1 MNLGSFI
8 DYFIHPHRFQNKKM
22 LVRTRLFVRACIL
35 TSLFSNSYVWLSVVF
50 EYEKGVYLMT
60 FNVIGFFVLA
70 FLAKTRLSISLLGNL
85 YIFVGAFAVI
95 VLTYFSGGVWSGIYP
110 WIISIPLLAIL
121 LVDKWSGAFWGLVS
135 FLTML
140 WMGILAIQGVE
151 LPVEYNAELRTVLY
165 ATIVPGLLLI
175 TLLIGFVFEANQEK
189 ARTDLEKQNAVLQE
203 QKETISA
210 QSQDLK
216 RLIEEKD
223 YIIRILA
230 HDLRNPLK
238 NIVGLIKLMERE
250 QVGAGENKYIAMIMQ
265 STSHAQDLVN
275 RVLEMDASNQDNV
288 QVDFQAVD
296 TTQVIKEA
304 IEGMNTSAK
313 EKSINI
319 IFENNASI
327 TVVQADQ
334 TYLALILE
342 NLLSNALKFSERNTD
357 VIVQAS
363 NKEESLIIKVIDHGP
378 GISAD
383 EEDKLFKKFSK
394 LSPRPTSG
402 ESSTGLGLALV
413 KRYVQLI
420 NGRVSYENADGV
432 GATFVVELPI
442 NR

>member
-50 EYEKGVYLMT
+50 EYEKGVYLMI
-60 FNVIGFFVLA
+60 FNVIGFLVLA

-313 EKSINI
+313 EKSINV

-327 TVVQADQ
+327 TIVQADQ

-363 NKEESLIIKVIDHGP
+363 NKEESLIIKVIDNGP

-442 NR
+442 

>member
-357 VIVQAS
+357 V
-363 NKEESLIIKVIDHGP
+363 
-378 GISAD
+378 
-383 EEDKLFKKFSK
+383 
-394 LSPRPTSG
+394 
-402 ESSTGLGLALV
+402 
-413 KRYVQLI
+413 
-420 NGRVSYENADGV
+420 
-432 GATFVVELPI
+432 
-442 NR
+442 